1 MGFITQNGL
10 FWICL
15 ILTYPNYTICMSWHL
30 AIQTTLEISTDFS
43 KNFEIFDDRSD
54 LKFIIR
60 YDPQSFRFIQTHS

>member
-30 AIQTTLEISTDFS
+30 AIQTTLENFS
-43 KNFEIFDDRSD
+43 KNFENFDDRSD
-54 LKFIIR
+54 LKFIFKFVMIR
-60 YDPQSFRFIQTHS
+60 SH